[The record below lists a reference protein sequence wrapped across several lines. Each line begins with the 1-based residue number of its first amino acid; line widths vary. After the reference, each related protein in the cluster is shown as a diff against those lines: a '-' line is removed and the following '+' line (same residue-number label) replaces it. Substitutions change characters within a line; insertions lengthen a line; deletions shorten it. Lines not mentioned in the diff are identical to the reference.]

1 MGTTVRSAR
10 IGSAI
15 ISGRLETPLFGLA
28 TPCPEPLTLI
38 LPLEKRPPR
47 TEFLDAETGGQKSA
61 LETADVYRD
70 RKSGNDTGE
79 ILAKTASLESPTKC
93 AVWEDWMVVCAV
105 RYEPVSLLSGQKQGD
120 FREKQRED
128 YRKYENA
135 PETGHFSFFRIN
147 R

>member
-1 MGTTVRSAR
+1 
-10 IGSAI
+10 
-15 ISGRLETPLFGLA
+15 
-28 TPCPEPLTLI
+28 
-38 LPLEKRPPR
+38 
-47 TEFLDAETGGQKSA
+47 LDAETGGQKSA
-61 LETADVYRD
+61 RNTANVHRD
-70 RKSGNDTGE
+70 GKSGDDTSE
-79 ILAKTASLESPTKC
+79 IRAERASSEAPAKC